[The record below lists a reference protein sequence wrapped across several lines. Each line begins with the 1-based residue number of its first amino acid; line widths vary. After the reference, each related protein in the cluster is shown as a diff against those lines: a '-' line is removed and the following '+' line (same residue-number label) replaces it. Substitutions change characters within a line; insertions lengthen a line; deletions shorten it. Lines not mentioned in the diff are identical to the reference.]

1 MRYLLPLLILISL
14 TFGLATAQDAAPN
27 ETIEFSDHP
36 ARVVSNIGGLNVRS
50 TPAIEADNIV
60 GRLQPG
66 QQVHVLAREGDWQ
79 QVRSENG
86 LLGWSHSDYLID
98 LPPRQL
104 GETRRFN
111 YVTSS
116 GIGRY
121 AEAVLHYIGAH
132 SYLYIAEDDFD
143 MAQDLDPFRV
153 ARLGQ
158 TIDEELYPQT
168 SALWD
173 APLRP
178 SHEGDERVV
187 ILLSGGNGGYYV
199 RTHMPGELN
208 PYQNRTGY
216 IEVDVPGGLIDEQ
229 HQIYVEEVIAHELQ
243 HLFGHIPVKRAIPL
257 VGEGIATFGTLYL
270 GYELISEL
278 IASEFLATPWTPLLE
293 FEGELRHYG
302 AGLLFMTYLFEQLGL
317 EAIMTLAHHPS
328 GTLDTLAAILA
339 DEATDWDVE
348 SFFADWVLANRLL
361 DPQLA
366 DGRYGYRLL
375 EALEL
380 SGASMTG
387 RIQDLPTRIESSLAP
402 YASAYYELDL
412 PASGSETA
420 LELSLQFAAAHQD
433 GWLQLA
439 QVVDGDVSIQ
449 RFRARDYRTA
459 PISASLQPEA
469 EAAFLAISTLQASAQ
484 ATTHPVAFTLLLHAA
499 GSTPAATDYA
509 APFPLNVPVPAELQ
523 LDLSHLDENSSP
535 LSLALGIQDII
546 QAYGEK
552 RNEIFTDRNW
562 AAITQIEEKVRQLI
576 EYGAD
581 VSRMDYG
588 IVTTVVSDIHTPRM
602 LAMLLAAGANPD
614 DQKLGG
620 YFTIPEAPEFQFPSS
635 ALLFAVMLD
644 DEESLQM
651 LLDAGVNLNPIRRGL
666 SPLHLASIL
675 GYKHFVN
682 LLLAAGA
689 DPAIKDWS
697 GVTAIDLARQHG
709 QHEIAALLEARLP
722 SN

>member
-1 MRYLLPLLILISL
+1 MRYLLLLGLLSL
-14 TFGLATAQDAAPN
+14 SFAHLAAQDAAPTT
-27 ETIEFSDHP
+27 TIEFSDHP
-36 ARVVSNIGGLNVRS
+36 ARVVTNIGGLNVRS
-50 TPAIEADNIV
+50 TPAIEAGNIV

-79 QVRSENG
+79 QVRSEDG
-86 LLGWSHSDYLID
+86 LFGWSHSDYLID
-98 LPPRQL
+98 MPPRQL

-111 YVTSS
+111 YITPG
-116 GIGRY
+116 GIARY
-121 AEAVLHYIGAH
+121 AEAVLHYIGEH
-132 SYLYIAEDDFD
+132 SYIYIAEAALD
-143 MAQDLDPFRV
+143 MEQDIDLV
-153 ARLGQ
+153 LLERLGQ

-173 APLRP
+173 TTLRP
-178 SHEGDERVV
+178 SHEGDERA
-187 ILLSGGNGGYYV
+187 IFLLSDGNGGYYV
-199 RTHMPGELN
+199 RSNMPDE
-208 PYQNRTGY
+208 PHPNRNRAGF
-216 IEVDVPGGLIDEQ
+216 IEVDVPGGL
-229 HQIYVEEVIAHELQ
+229 HEELNFYYAAEIIAHELQ
-243 HLFGHIPVKRAIPL
+243 HLFDHTLVKDPML
-257 VGEGIATFGTLYL
+257 PYVGEGIATFATLYF
-270 GYELISEL
+270 GYEVISEH
-278 IASEFLATPWTPLLE
+278 IASEFLATPWTSLLD
-293 FEGELRHYG
+293 FQGELRHYG
-302 AGLLFMTYLFEQLGL
+302 SGMMFLTYLFEQLGH
-317 EAIMTLAHHPS
+317 EAFLAFAHHPAR
-328 GTLDTLAAILA
+328 GLDALDGVLA
-339 DEATDWDVE
+339 DLALEWDAE
-348 SFFADWVLANRLL
+348 TFFADWILANRLL

-366 DGRYGYRLL
+366 DGRYGYHLL
-375 EALEL
+375 DTLDL

-433 GWLQLA
+433 GWLQLV
-439 QVVDGDVSIQ
+439 QVVAGDVSIQ

-459 PISASLQPEA
+459 PIRASLQPEA
-469 EAAFLAISTLQASAQ
+469 EAAFLAISPLQASAQ
-484 ATTHPVAFTLLLHAA
+484 TTTHPVAFTLLLHAA
-499 GSTPAATDYA
+499 GSAPAATDYA

-552 RNEIFTDRNW
+552 RHELYTGRNW

-576 EYGAD
+576 AYGAD

-588 IVTTVVSDIHTPRM
+588 IVTTVVSDIHTPRL

-709 QHEIAALLEARLP
+709 QYEIAALLEVRLP